1 MRGTILCSGD
11 VCFGGGESGESGGVQ
26 IQGFQTEAAA
36 AAFWSNLAGRRVAD
50 SADDDDLCAELIEHK
65 LGEQNG
71 HRRRKKRLENSGD
84 DDCQ

>member
-1 MRGTILCSGD
+1 MRGTILYFGD
-11 VCFGGGESGESGGVQ
+11 VCFRGGESGGVQ
-26 IQGFQTEAAA
+26 IQGFQIEAAAA

>member
-11 VCFGGGESGESGGVQ
+11 VCFGGGESGKSGGVQ
-26 IQGFQTEAAA
+26 IQGFQTE
-36 AAFWSNLAGRRVAD
+36 AFWSNLAGRRVAD

-71 HRRRKKRLENSGD
+71 HRRKENGD
-84 DDCQ
+84 SYRRR